1 MKVMVAAAVV
11 ALALALLL
19 IWRSASL
26 TRGVYRFGF
35 FLGLAALAAIFVSRL
50 PVDRSTSPGG
60 GEMTIHLG
68 SGALART
75 AYAPIVWVALT
86 PFILLVE
93 VGIAGYRGFSSWMRY
108 VSLLL
113 AVVGGAGLIASVLI
127 PRLLRR

>member
-1 MKVMVAAAVV
+1 MKVMIAAAVV

-19 IWRSASL
+19 IWKSPSL

-50 PVDRSTSPGG
+50 PAAGDTLSGR

-68 SGALART
+68 PGAFARA

-93 VGIAGYRGFSSWMRY
+93 VGICGYRGFSSRMRY
-108 VSLLL
+108 VSILL
-113 AVVGGAGLIASVLI
+113 VGVGVAGLIASVLI